1 MKVLVLAGTAEA
13 RAVIDGLMSS
23 DRFDLTASLAGATQ
37 NPAPLPVP
45 TISGG
50 FGGVEGLAGYC
61 REHEI
66 QLLVDV
72 THPFARQI
80 SRNARVAAKD
90 AGIMLLRYDRPPWQP
105 QDGDDWQS
113 FDSWQEMAD
122 AIAPA
127 SRVFLAGDTQSIDIF
142 TRRDDILLWA
152 RALNVAGRSGP
163 DNVTFINALPS
174 PSVDEERAQF
184 SKAGITL
191 LCCKNSGGN
200 ASSAKIVAARD
211 LGLPVWFLAR
221 RSDEAAGGN
230 QNSLEKFQI
239 HDSVDA
245 IALAA
250 FDLATSHTKR

>member
-1 MKVLVLAGTAEA
+1 MNKKTRLGSSTLEVPAICFGT
-13 RAVIDGLMSS
+13 SS
-23 DRFDLTASLAGATQ
+23 LGDMPNTY
-37 NPAPLPVP
+37 
-45 TISGG
+45 
-50 FGGVEGLAGYC
+50 GY
-61 REHEI
+61 
-66 QLLVDV
+66 
-72 THPFARQI
+72 
-80 SRNARVAAKD
+80 
-90 AGIMLLRYDRPPWQP
+90 G
-105 QDGDDWQS
+105 
-113 FDSWQEMAD
+113 
-122 AIAPA
+122 
-127 SRVFLAGDTQSIDIF
+127 
-142 TRRDDILLWA
+142 
-152 RALNVAGRSGP
+152 
-163 DNVTFINALPS
+163 
-174 PSVDEERAQF
+174 VDEERAQF